1 MRTEALHTLASG
13 TGDPLAG
20 LTVLQ
25 RGWLS
30 SNNVLIHPAPGEAGA
45 VLVDASHVNHA
56 EQTCALVAHALDGQR
71 LTRLVNTHLH
81 SDHCGG
87 NAALKAAHG
96 MPISVA
102 PGMLPVVKAW
112 DQQRLTHDRSGQR
125 CAPFLADDE
134 LRLDQALRAGGRDW
148 EVIAAP
154 GHDPDSVMLFDRV
167 HGVLISADAL
177 WENGFGV
184 VFPEVEGEPGFDDV
198 RRVLELIATLPVR
211 VVIPGHGAPFTD
223 VAGALARAHSRLAS
237 FQTDPARHARHALR
251 VLVKYHMMEEQ
262 SQPLD
267 ALRDWA
273 SATPLLQ
280 ALWDR
285 YGRPTG
291 TTVRDWAAGLI
302 QEMVAGGV
310 LRLEGPLV
318 VEDS

>member
-1 MRTEALHTLASG
+1 MQSRLDAPEE
-13 TGDPLAG
+13 PLAG

-30 SNNVLIHPAPGEAGA
+30 SNNVLIHAAPGEAGA

-56 EQTCALVAHALDGQR
+56 EQTCQLVTHALCGER
-71 LTRLVNTHLH
+71 LLRLVNTHLH

-87 NAALKAAHG
+87 NAALKAAFG

-102 PGMLPVVKAW
+102 PGMLLPVQAW
-112 DQQRLTHDRSGQR
+112 DQQRLTHDRAGQR
-125 CAPFLADDE
+125 CVRFVADDE
-134 LRLDQALRAGGRDW
+134 LRAGEPLLAGGRDW
-148 EVIAAP
+148 EVVAAP
-154 GHDPDSVMLFDRV
+154 GHDPDSVMLFDRA

-198 RRVLELIATLPVR
+198 GAVLDLIASLPVR

-223 VAGALARAHSRLAS
+223 VVGALERARSRLAG
-237 FQTDPARHARHALR
+237 FQADPARHARHALR

-262 SQPLD
+262 QQPLE

-273 SATPLLQ
+273 AATPMLR
-280 ALWDR
+280 ALWEL
-285 YGRPTG
+285 YGRATG
-291 TTVRDWAAGLI
+291 VTVRDWAAGPI
-302 QEMVAGGV
+302 DEMVDGGV
-310 LRLEGPLV
+310 
-318 VEDS
+318 